1 MFLATALIGALPLLY
16 IGTQHLGE
24 HETIAAFYDEF
35 FFKVAAYATL
45 FSLAAAGIHW
55 GTRAVTRAI
64 AAKAAAVNWSPDKW
78 FKRKP
83 KPVWS
88 KAHPRQATG
97 ATTAPPRTK
106 FSPRPSGAGVACA
119 WRPPGVGLP
128 PGGGACRSRLHGPGG
143 RGLPLASAGPGGR
156 GLPLASAAAGVRY
169 TRPEKNCKN
178 FVKNL

>member
-24 HETIAAFYDEF
+24 HEIIAAFYDEF

-83 KPVWS
+83 KPVV
-88 KAHPRQATG
+88 KG
-97 ATTAPPRTK
+97 APAPGDWRDNR
-106 FSPRPSGAGVACA
+106 SPANKSARVRWGRVCHRRARCPASVPPAPGVRRGWGCRPPPPAAVRA
-119 WRPPGVGLP
+119 WRPRP
-128 PGGGACRSRLHGPGG
+128 PGGAACACARP
-143 RGLPLASAGPGGR
+143 PASATPA
-156 GLPLASAAAGVRY
+156 P
-169 TRPEKNCKN
+169 KKI
-178 FVKNL
+178 VKIL

>member
-83 KPVWS
+83 KPVV
-88 KAHPRQATG
+88 KG
-97 ATTAPPRTK
+97 APAPGDWRDNR
-106 FSPRPSGAGVACA
+106 SPANKIQPAPVRRRCCL
-119 WRPPGVGLP
+119 R
-128 PGGGACRSRLHGPGG
+128 
-143 RGLPLASAGPGGR
+143 LASAGGRVAAGGRSLPLAPACHRR
-156 GLPLASAAAGVRY
+156 GLPFAPGAARARPPASATPA
-169 TRPEKNCKN
+169 PKKI
-178 FVKNL
+178 VKIL

>member
-83 KPVWS
+83 KPVV
-88 KAHPRQATG
+88 KG
-97 ATTAPPRTK
+97 APAPGDWRDNRSPANKIQPALVRGAGFAITAPGVRWGRGLPRLPGGGGCRCRLRLA
-106 FSPRPSGAGVACA
+106 SAGGWGCRRGAGVATSRA
-119 WRPPGVGLP
+119 RARRPLHP
-128 PGGGACRSRLHGPGG
+128 PRKKL
-143 RGLPLASAGPGGR
+143 
-156 GLPLASAAAGVRY
+156 
-169 TRPEKNCKN
+169 
-178 FVKNL
+178 